1 MTHSFLPI
9 LIMLAIA
16 LALGVVMLALNWV
29 IGRQQRNPS
38 NLSPYESGVP
48 LLDENRKRVN
58 VRFYQ
63 IAMLF
68 ILFDIEAAFLY
79 PWAVIYRGMISW
91 YLFEEMLLFILL
103 LGVGYV
109 YVWKKKAFD
118 WKSDRM
124 ADLHPDN
131 PYAPDRFAEPA
142 KLAATTSPDD
152 AMKRFEYILARYP
165 TKEAALLPTLHL

>member
-9 LIMLAIA
+9 LLMLIIA
-16 LALGVVMLALNWV
+16 AALGAVFLGLNWIV
-29 IGRQQRNPS
+29 GRHQRNPS
-38 NLSPYESGVP
+38 KLSPYESGVP
-48 LLDENRKRVN
+48 MLDTNRKRVN

-79 PWAVIYRGMISW
+79 PWAVIYRDASHGGAGMF
-91 YLFEEMLLFILL
+91 LFGEMLVFIAL

-118 WKSDRM
+118 WK
-124 ADLHPDN
+124 
-131 PYAPDRFAEPA
+131 
-142 KLAATTSPDD
+142 
-152 AMKRFEYILARYP
+152 
-165 TKEAALLPTLHL
+165 

>member
-1 MTHSFLPI
+1 MTHTFVPI

-16 LALGVVMLALNWV
+16 VLIGVVMLALNWMV
-29 IGRQQRNPS
+29 GKHQRNPS
-38 NLSPYESGVP
+38 KLSPYESGVP

-79 PWAVIYRGMISW
+79 PWAVIYRDAATGPSGMF
-91 YLFEEMLLFILL
+91 LFGEMLLFIVLL
-103 LGVGYV
+103 AVGYV

-118 WKSDRM
+118 W
-124 ADLHPDN
+124 N
-131 PYAPDRFAEPA
+131 
-142 KLAATTSPDD
+142 
-152 AMKRFEYILARYP
+152 
-165 TKEAALLPTLHL
+165 